1 MSSKLR
7 YADIDVPLDWLY
19 KGKRRNRTKSM
30 NSTRSSDSASASTA
44 SANKSVTSSSTPTV
58 TANSTA
64 SSQRPP
70 IDQSV
75 NNELSKPDPKPVGPP
90 DKIPQQPG
98 RRTRS
103 HSVSYGILQKNTSD
117 DATDSPKITRTRTA
131 QDQPIKEAKAS
142 TVAEP
147 IVSKKGRSRSSSISN
162 SLNERSRKSL
172 FGSLFGRRPSTTP
185 SPVVYRPL
193 SSQNDNQRTPELP
206 SIDTRQSKGSTP
218 ANTPVTASFKPI
230 SSGVNRHRSGSLSSK
245 LRNLPHNI
253 LEASSPDS
261 GHHRHQQQQKQKHN
275 HGHEQDPLLT
285 AKSPDLPPIL
295 EQETKQQLQKL
306 SNVNLKRVTIA
317 VQEFDSDPPQQLPS
331 RKPKRGDVLIP
342 EDMVSAPP
350 QISLGITNS
359 GDQTGFQSSNSP
371 LYSKDSKEY
380 KVALENSKK
389 AAKEAEKHQKD
400 AYYVAE
406 HVAQEVANYK
416 TRQSKISSSATA
428 AHASAD
434 SVADQESSL
443 NIKASKLH
451 IDKPINAGAHPFETH
466 NSENFEYLSPKEQT
480 LDVSYTRCCHLREI
494 LPIPSTLRQVKGK
507 TAPLQTLKFLNPKPT
522 LVDILS
528 FCDFI
533 AITPIHN
540 IIFDNVSLT
549 HDMLKI
555 VICSLVTSPLVEKLG
570 LRNVVI
576 NEQSWKLLCKFL
588 LRNKTLIKLDISQT
602 KARTDLADP
611 NYREQM
617 DWELFCQ
624 VLRNK
629 EGKPLEELLVNG
641 LRFDKMP
648 FNDFQNILLSF
659 AQMNPKN
666 SIRLGMANVE
676 FSTPYFD
683 FLFDWMSGYK
693 VQGVDLA
700 YSNLETLA
708 RPMIKKLARLP
719 YKHLEYFTLNSTNI
733 TSAED
738 MSFIL
743 KYLSRLPSIKF
754 LDLSNLPQLFPA
766 ILTSGYKYLPQF
778 PQLKRIHFDFNDL
791 SVKET
796 TMLVNILAKCK
807 TLSHVSL
814 IGQSPM
820 PDVNKI
826 LANNNEQ
833 ENITAEKKEQITFL
847 RNTLW
852 ASLYAFVRDSHNL
865 VSLDVDYDQVP
876 DEIQSRIA
884 LCLMH
889 NMKTIMDSS
898 FKLDELTVQDD
909 LIFDGSLISETAED
923 VLKRLNDKS
932 LLQDDVGKRY
942 LLKKY
947 FEKMEKVHH
956 NVQHTIDSM
965 FEKRKSDDLPLQE
978 KENLV
983 RLLLL
988 EKNLSN
994 ILEIF
999 ASMPNI
1005 ADVVPFSNSDNSF
1018 PNIGDSSAS
1027 TSYNDGIRPS
1037 LKHLDS
1043 DRLINDVSVT
1053 ENDSSIRPHLMATDS
1068 GRIIDVT
1075 TGKALLFKSSSNT
1088 SLAGKRQEEEEG
1100 ELHKWGV
1107 FVQHQSSRH
1116 NSMLPSSVS
1125 SSGTSG
1131 SSTPG
1136 DRIING
1142 QKMEPVQVS
1151 SSRLKILPKIP
1162 TGTELRDAIIKA
1174 KGINS
1179 VDDLIKNVTSEKV
1192 GLESLYGNE
1201 LDSRSPSNDSLQESQ
1216 PKVSLQMP
1224 PIEDETVTKKY
1235 DKLLNDLSN
1244 VRHSKN

>member
-1 MSSKLR
+1 MSSKLN

-19 KGKRRNRTKSM
+19 KGKRRSKTRNV
-30 NSTRSSDSASASTA
+30 NSTRASDPAPPSSR
-44 SANKSVTSSSTPTV
+44 KSSTPKANPTP
-58 TANSTA
+58 TATPAATPTFAAAPQGPSTE
-64 SSQRPP
+64 
-70 IDQSV
+70 QSV
-75 NNELSKPDPKPVGPP
+75 KNEPSKSKPAVLPGKP
-90 DKIPQQPG
+90 PQQEQRG
-98 RRTRS
+98 ARRTRS
-103 HSVSYGILQKNTSD
+103 HSVSYDVLKKNAQEATS
-117 DATDSPKITRTRTA
+117 DSPKISRVRTA
-131 QDQPIKEAKAS
+131 QDQPARETKNIAVPESIA
-142 TVAEP
+142 
-147 IVSKKGRSRSSSISN
+147 SKKGRTRSSSISTP
-162 SLNERSRKSL
+162 LNERSKKSL

-185 SPVVYRPL
+185 SLSTEKPA
-193 SSQNDNQRTPELP
+193 SSQNDSKKSSELFP
-206 SIDTRQSKGSTP
+206 IDTKQPKNSTP
-218 ANTPVTASFKPI
+218 SNTPVTASSKPA
-230 SSGVNRHRSGSLSSK
+230 SSGSSRHRSSSITSK
-245 LRNLPHNI
+245 LLSIPHNI
-253 LEASSPDS
+253 LEGSSSDS
-261 GHHRHQQQQKQKHN
+261 NHHHHLNGHGN
-275 HGHEQDPLLT
+275 DQDSPLP
-285 AKSPDLPPIL
+285 AESPDLPPIL
-295 EQETKQQLQKL
+295 ERSTTQQLKKL
-306 SNVNLKRVTIA
+306 SDVDLRRVTIA
-317 VQEFDSDPPQQLPS
+317 VQEFDADPPQQLPS

-350 QISLGITNS
+350 LISLGITNS
-359 GDQTGFQSSNSP
+359 GDQTTFQSSASA
-371 LYSKDSKEY
+371 LYTKDSKEY
-380 KVALENSKK
+380 KAALEHYKK

-406 HVAQEVANYK
+406 RMAQEVANYK
-416 TRQSKISSSATA
+416 AKQSKLSSLSSVAT
-428 AHASAD
+428 SPAD
-434 SVADQESSL
+434 SLADQEPSS
-443 NIKASKLH
+443 IDTKASKLH
-451 IDKPINAGAHPFETH
+451 IDKPINAGAHPFETQH
-466 NSENFEYLSPKEQT
+466 NGNAGLPSSAEQT

-540 IIFDNVSLT
+540 IVFDNVSLT
-549 HDMLKI
+549 HDMFKI
-555 VICSLVTSPLVEKLG
+555 VICSLATSPVVEKLG

-588 LRNKTLIKLDISQT
+588 LQNKTLIKLDISQT
-602 KARTDLADP
+602 KARSDLSDS
-611 NYREQM
+611 NYRDQM

-624 VLRNK
+624 VLRK
-629 EGKPLEELLVNG
+629 KDGRPLEELLLNG

-648 FNDFQNILLSF
+648 FDYYKNVLQTF
-659 AQMNPKN
+659 AQMNPEN
-666 SIRLGMANVE
+666 PIRLGMANVE
-676 FSTPYFD
+676 FSTQCFD
-683 FLFDWMSGYK
+683 FLFDWMSQYN

-700 YSNLETLA
+700 YNNLETLVK
-708 RPMIKKLARLP
+708 PMIEKLARLP
-719 YKHLEYFTLNSTNI
+719 YKRLEYFTLNSTNI
-733 TSAED
+733 TSVDD
-738 MSFIL
+738 MSSIL

-754 LDLSNLPQLFPA
+754 LDLSNLPMLFPS
-766 ILTSGYKYLPQF
+766 ILKSDYKYLPQF
-778 PQLKRIHFDFNDL
+778 PQLKRVHFDFNDL

-796 TMLVNILAKCK
+796 TMLVNILAKCE

-820 PDVNKI
+820 PDADKI
-826 LANNNEQ
+826 SVESDDSEKAKV
-833 ENITAEKKEQITFL
+833 EKKEQVLFL

-865 VSLDVDYDQVP
+865 VSLDIDYDEIP
-876 DEIQSRIA
+876 DEIQSRVA

-889 NMKTIMDSS
+889 NMKRIMDSS

-909 LIFDGSLISETAED
+909 LIFDGSLITESAEE
-923 VLKRLNDKS
+923 VLKRLNDNS
-932 LLQDDVGKRY
+932 LLQNDVGRKY
-942 LLKKY
+942 LLRKY

-965 FEKRKSDDLPLQE
+965 FEKRESDELPLQE
-978 KENLV
+978 KENLL

-1005 ADVVPFSNSDNSF
+1005 ADVVPFSKTDNSF
-1018 PNIGDSSAS
+1018 PDIRDSTGNSG
-1027 TSYNDGIRPS
+1027 YNDGIRPS

-1043 DRLINDVSVT
+1043 DRLINDASVP

-1116 NSMLPSSVS
+1116 SSMPPTPTSSS
-1125 SSGTSG
+1125 RISGTS
-1131 SSTPG
+1131 TPDG
-1136 DRIING
+1136 GAVDRKKG
-1142 QKMEPVQVS
+1142 KPAEVS
-1151 SSRLKILPKIP
+1151 SSRPKILPKIP

-1192 GLESLYGNE
+1192 GLESLYGDE
-1201 LDSRSPSNDSLQESQ
+1201 LNTRSPSNESLQESQ
-1216 PKVSLQMP
+1216 QKVHLQRP

-1244 VRHSKN
+1244 VRHSKS

>member
-1 MSSKLR
+1 MSSKLK

-19 KGKRRNRTKSM
+19 KGKRRNRTRSL
-30 NSTRSSDSASASTA
+30 NSTRASDSASTSSKKT
-44 SANKSVTSSSTPTV
+44 VTSTSAPAV
-58 TANSTA
+58 TANSAA
-64 SSQRPP
+64 SSPRPP
-70 IDQSV
+70 TDQSAK
-75 NNELSKPDPKPVGPP
+75 NELPNSKPVTSP
-90 DKIPQQPG
+90 DKAPQQAQQPA
-98 RRTRS
+98 RRIRS
-103 HSVSYGILQKNTSD
+103 HSVSYDILQKNAKD
-117 DATDSPKITRTRTA
+117 DATDSPRISRVRTA
-131 QDQPIKEAKAS
+131 QDQPVKETKNSAI
-142 TVAEP
+142 AEP
-147 IVSKKGRSRSSSISN
+147 DVSKKGRSRSSSIST
-162 SLNERSRKSL
+162 SLNERSKKSL

-185 SPVVYRPL
+185 SSIVERPL
-193 SSQNDNQRTPELP
+193 SSQSDHKRSAELP
-206 SIDTRQSKGSTP
+206 PIDTKQLKTTAPG
-218 ANTPVTASFKPI
+218 NTPVTASSRPT
-230 SSGVNRHRSGSLSSK
+230 SSDGNRHRSGSLTSK
-245 LRNLPHNI
+245 LLSIPHNI
-253 LEASSPDS
+253 LEISSPDS
-261 GHHRHQQQQKQKHN
+261 SHHHHHQQLHS
-275 HGHEQDPLLT
+275 HGREQNSPLPSE
-285 AKSPDLPPIL
+285 SPELPPIL
-295 EQETKQQLQKL
+295 EKESTQQLQKL
-306 SNVNLKRVTIA
+306 SKVNLKRVTIA

-342 EDMVSAPP
+342 EDMISAPP

-359 GDQTGFQSSNSP
+359 TDQTSFQSSNSP
-371 LYSKDSKEY
+371 VYSKDSKEY
-380 KVALENSKK
+380 KAALENSRK

-406 HVAQEVANYK
+406 RMAQEVANYRAK
-416 TRQSKISSSATA
+416 QSKSSSLATA
-428 AHASAD
+428 ASAAAD
-434 SVADQESSL
+434 SMADQESSSL
-443 NIKASKLH
+443 DAKASKLH

-466 NSENFEYLSPKEQT
+466 HDDNSKYSPHVEQT
-480 LDVSYTRCCHLREI
+480 LDVAYTRCCHLREI
-494 LPIPSTLRQVKGK
+494 LPIPSTLRQVRGK

-549 HDMLKI
+549 HDMFKI
-555 VICSLVTSPLVEKLG
+555 VVCSLVTSPVVEKLG

-588 LRNKTLIKLDISQT
+588 LQNKTLIKLDISQT
-602 KARTDLADP
+602 KARTDLNDT
-611 NYREQM
+611 NYRDQM

-629 EGKPLEELLVNG
+629 EGRPLEELLLNG

-648 FNDFQNILLSF
+648 FIHFKNTLLTF
-659 AQMNPKN
+659 AQMNRKN

-676 FSTPYFD
+676 FSNQCFD
-683 FLFDWMSGYK
+683 FLFDWMSEYN

-700 YSNLETLA
+700 YNNLELLIK
-708 RPMIKKLARLP
+708 PMINKLARLSF
-719 YKHLEYFTLNSTNI
+719 KHLEYFTLNSTNI
-733 TSAED
+733 TAVDD
-738 MSFIL
+738 MSCIL

-754 LDLSNLPQLFPA
+754 LDLSNLPQLFPD
-766 ILTSGYKYLPQF
+766 ILTPAYKYLPQF

-791 SVKET
+791 SVKDT
-796 TMLVNILAKCK
+796 TMLVSILAKCG

-820 PDVNKI
+820 PDPNKVSDNI
-826 LANNNEQ
+826 NEQ
-833 ENITAEKKEQITFL
+833 EKIKAEKKEQVVFL

-889 NMKTIMDSS
+889 NMKRIMDSS

-909 LIFDGSLISETAED
+909 LIFDGSLITETAEE
-923 VLKRLNDKS
+923 VLKRLNDRS
-932 LLQDDVGKRY
+932 LLHNDVGKKY
-942 LLKKY
+942 LLRKY

-965 FEKRKSDDLPLQE
+965 FEKRECDELPLQE
-978 KENLV
+978 KENLL

-999 ASMPNI
+999 ASMPHI
-1005 ADVVPFSNSDNSF
+1005 ADVVPFSKADNSF
-1018 PNIGDSSAS
+1018 PIIGDSSVN

-1043 DRLINDVSVT
+1043 ERLINDVSVP
-1053 ENDSSIRPHLMATDS
+1053 ENDSSVRPHLMATDS

-1116 NSMLPSSVS
+1116 NSMLPSPAS
-1125 SSGTSG
+1125 SSGMSG
-1131 SSTPG
+1131 SSTPS
-1136 DRIING
+1136 DRIADG
-1142 QKMEPVQVS
+1142 KKEEPARIS
-1151 SSRLKILPKIP
+1151 SSRPKILPKIP
-1162 TGTELRDAIIKA
+1162 TGSELRDAIIKA
-1174 KGINS
+1174 KGIDS
-1179 VDDLIKNVTSEKV
+1179 VDDLIRNVTSEKV
-1192 GLESLYGNE
+1192 GLESLYGDE
-1201 LDSRSPSNDSLQESQ
+1201 LNTGSPSNDSLQEPQ
-1216 PKVSLQMP
+1216 KRESLQGP
-1224 PIEDETVTKKY
+1224 PIEEETVTKKY

-1244 VRHSKN
+1244 VRHSKG

>member
-1 MSSKLR
+1 MSSKLK
-7 YADIDVPLDWLY
+7 YTDIDVPLDWLY
-19 KGKRRNRTKSM
+19 KGKRRNRTKSAA
-30 NSTRSSDSASASTA
+30 STRTSEATTTSVKKTATLPSTA
-44 SANKSVTSSSTPTV
+44 AVPTK
-58 TANSTA
+58 TIA
-64 SSQRPP
+64 SPQRPLSG
-70 IDQSV
+70 QNV
-75 NNELSKPDPKPVGPP
+75 NNELSNSKPAVSAEKVS
-90 DKIPQQPG
+90 QQGQVPT

-103 HSVSYGILQKNTSD
+103 HSVSYGLLQKKNNND
-117 DATDSPKITRTRTA
+117 DTTDSPKISRIRTA
-131 QDQPIKEAKAS
+131 QDQPVKETKSS
-142 TVAEP
+142 TLAEP
-147 IVSKKGRSRSSSISN
+147 IVSKKGRSRSSSIST
-162 SLNERSRKSL
+162 SLNERSKKSL

-185 SPVVYRPL
+185 SHVVERPL
-193 SSQNDNQRTPELP
+193 SSQNDHKKSTELP
-206 SIDTRQSKGSTP
+206 PIDTRQSKISTP
-218 ANTPVTASFKPI
+218 TNTPTTASSKPS
-230 SSGVNRHRSGSLSSK
+230 SSGGNRHSDGSLTSK
-245 LRNLPHNI
+245 LLSIPHNI
-253 LEASSPDS
+253 LETSSTNFNAHHHIQSHHSS
-261 GHHRHQQQQKQKHN
+261 GR
-275 HGHEQDPLLT
+275 EQDSPHSE
-285 AKSPDLPPIL
+285 SPDLPPIL
-295 EQETKQQLQKL
+295 EKETTQKQLQKV
-306 SNVNLKRVTIA
+306 SKVNLKRVTIA
-317 VQEFDSDPPQQLPS
+317 VQEFNSDPPQQLPS
-331 RKPKRGDVLIP
+331 RKPKRGNVLIP
-342 EDMVSAPP
+342 EDMISAPP
-350 QISLGITNS
+350 LISLGITNS
-359 GDQTGFQSSNSP
+359 SDQSSFQSNNSP
-371 LYSKDSKEY
+371 SYSKDSKEY
-380 KVALENSKK
+380 KLALENFKK

-406 HVAQEVANYK
+406 RMAQEVANYK
-416 TRQSKISSSATA
+416 AKQLKTSPLTGATNSAADSAT
-428 AHASAD
+428 
-434 SVADQESSL
+434 DQESSSL
-443 NIKASKLH
+443 DARASKLH

-466 NSENFEYLSPKEQT
+466 QDDNTKYSSHLEQT
-480 LDVSYTRCCHLREI
+480 LDVAYTRCCHLREI

-549 HDMLKI
+549 HDMFKI
-555 VICSLVTSPLVEKLG
+555 VICSLVTSPVVEKLG

-588 LRNKTLIKLDISQT
+588 LQNKTLIKLDISQT
-602 KARTDLADP
+602 KARTDLNDS
-611 NYREQM
+611 NYRDQM
-617 DWELFCQ
+617 DWELFCE

-629 EGKPLEELLVNG
+629 EGRPLEELLLNG
-641 LRFDKMP
+641 LRFDKMS
-648 FNDFQNILLSF
+648 FSHFKNILLTF

-666 SIRLGMANVE
+666 PIRLGMANVE
-676 FSTPYFD
+676 FSTECFD
-683 FLFDWMSGYK
+683 FLFNWMSEYN

-700 YSNLETLA
+700 YNNLESLA
-708 RPMIKKLARLP
+708 KRMIKKLARLP

-733 TSAED
+733 TSVDD
-738 MSFIL
+738 MSYIL

-754 LDLSNLPQLFPA
+754 LDLSNLPQLFPG
-766 ILTSGYKYLPQF
+766 ILTSGYKYFPQF
-778 PQLKRIHFDFNDL
+778 PQLKRIHFDFDDL
-791 SVKET
+791 SIKET
-796 TMLVNILAKCK
+796 TMLVSILAKCE

-820 PDVNKI
+820 PDASKI
-826 LANNNEQ
+826 SDSTDEPDKSKD
-833 ENITAEKKEQITFL
+833 EKKEQIVFM

-889 NMKTIMDSS
+889 NMKRIMDSS

-909 LIFDGSLISETAED
+909 LIFDGSLITETAEE

-932 LLQDDVGKRY
+932 LLQNDVGKKY

-965 FEKRKSDDLPLQE
+965 FEKRKSGELPLQE
-978 KENLV
+978 KENLL

-994 ILEIF
+994 ILDIF

-1005 ADVVPFSNSDNSF
+1005 ADVVPFSKADNSF
-1018 PNIGDSSAS
+1018 PNIGDSTVSAN
-1027 TSYNDGIRPS
+1027 YNDGIRPS

-1043 DRLINDVSVT
+1043 DRLINDVSIP

-1116 NSMLPSSVS
+1116 NSGLPSSANS
-1125 SSGTSG
+1125 SRISGSLTPDSIVAGGKKGESSRTSGTR
-1131 SSTPG
+1131 P
-1136 DRIING
+1136 
-1142 QKMEPVQVS
+1142 
-1151 SSRLKILPKIP
+1151 KILPKIP
-1162 TGTELRDAIIKA
+1162 TGAELRDAIIKA
-1174 KGINS
+1174 KGIDS

-1192 GLESLYGNE
+1192 GLESLYGDE
-1201 LDSRSPSNDSLQESQ
+1201 LNSRSPSNDSLQESQ
-1216 PKVSLQMP
+1216 QKAPLQRP
-1224 PIEDETVTKKY
+1224 LVEDETVTKKY

-1244 VRHSKN
+1244 VRHSKT